1 MDKQTEMN
9 KMMNQYLEHTYKDK
23 NVLKVQK
30 CRWNKRLQNKDFKG
44 SDLSLMNMLEFMIYQ
59 KNIYNN
65 FIKFIMFNNSIN
77 MPVKTGKDKGLLT
90 TGEIRK
96 LISAHNKL
104 SKIVVPKGTDR
115 QGLEKLIK
123 SNGYK
128 INHKEQRLDPQPINR
143 PPQKTI
149 TMPPKKLTEKQKAK
163 EDMQKASLKIFLD
176 NSAKA
181 KKVSVVKPSQSFNV
195 KNTKVAQVK
204 NKPPPVKKDVYPAY
218 VKTKEDK
225 MRDKLIETL
234 EIVSTR
240 LKETLLKNKNNF
252 GFNSDP
258 VNTNKDFTRLFEK
271 LVTQLHTKDIKKLSP
286 VSMEN
291 IKSIVNTIN
300 AYPPKDNEGIK
311 SPLIKYPPL
320 VIRTDAKNF
329 KNYINEKSR
338 LSRNKILKERRDA
351 LKPKKEVVKK
361 PAKEDKAL
369 QKKLD
374 YDQEIEERLKKL
386 NDNLIS
392 NKNVLSGFV
401 GNQQGDFMK
410 LFTDIYKM
418 GRGIVPKDFS
428 SKSIEYATN
437 LLNIVYSNP
446 PKDKEGLIM
455 PEQAFKTSPK
465 GDGIFKP
472 WISYLSETSEKQRR
486 QVMKGYDEDKKP
498 ADKKPA
504 VDYIEVENPLFILA
518 SRDKN
523 SKVNKLIKIKSIK
536 QYANLL
542 IKIKPQVNKI
552 NNVKD
557 GSQLLKKDKDIY
569 DEFLI
574 LWKKLSSPQTSIKI
588 SSFFNEEKP
597 PEVKKPV
604 EDTKQAQEGENRID
618 IYGTQGDKKRLIVK
632 QDKTFDTIKSLLDKD
647 GYIMTKQ
654 QEDLFNGNIVDYV
667 KEQKKPA
674 RINIKPAKGKTD
686 MMIISIEGHSFGQGA
701 ASIRIKK
708 KEVKKPA
715 VKKEVVKKESVKK
728 VSVKKQPVEEDDES
742 DSDYDEEEEPRE
754 ITAMNDPLTR
764 DLIRVVQLM
773 RNKIKKEAKEDPSKL
788 TSRIV
793 INKKVRPIRE
803 FIRDIQRNNNVEFS
817 KKIIEQYEDDLILNL
832 IDDLMEIGG
841 LKK

>member
-115 QGLEKLIK
+115 EGLEKLIK

-128 INHKEQRLDPQPINR
+128 INHKEQRLDPSALNR
-143 PPQKTI
+143 PPQKTV

-163 EDMQKASLKIFLD
+163 QESQKASLKIFLD

-181 KKVSVVKPSQSFNV
+181 KKEFDKKMSAKKVAVVKPSDKIFEIEDPNYAFADRTASGKIKDKSKQFLKIKSVEMYENHLKRLTIKFNKLNEQVGGFWSNPTDKRNNDKFKTLFEKMRSPAVLSKMSKFFNEEKPSQSFNV

-204 NKPPPVKKDVYPAY
+204 NKPPPVKK
-218 VKTKEDK
+218 
-225 MRDKLIETL
+225 
-234 EIVSTR
+234 VS
-240 LKETLLKNKNNF
+240 LPKPPK
-252 GFNSDP
+252 
-258 VNTNKDFTRLFEK
+258 KDLY
-271 LVTQLHTKDIKKLSP
+271 KLS
-286 VSMEN
+286 
-291 IKSIVNTIN
+291 
-300 AYPPKDNEGIK
+300 
-311 SPLIKYPPL
+311 
-320 VIRTDAKNF
+320 
-329 KNYINEKSR
+329 
-338 LSRNKILKERRDA
+338 KEA
-351 LKPKKEVVKK
+351 
-361 PAKEDKAL
+361 

-374 YDQEIEERLKKL
+374 YDEQIEERLKKL

-392 NKNVLSGFV
+392 NKNVLSGSV

-410 LFTDIYKM
+410 LFTEIYKL

-428 SKSIEYATN
+428 SKSIKYATN

-446 PKDKEGLIM
+446 PKDREGLIM
-455 PEQAFKTSPK
+455 PEQAFKTSAK
-465 GDGIFKP
+465 GDGIFRP
-472 WISYLSETSEKQRR
+472 WRAYLSETSEKKRR
-486 QVMKGYDEDKKP
+486 KVMKGYNEDKKP
-498 ADKKPA
+498 
-504 VDYIEVENPLFILA
+504 V
-518 SRDKN
+518 
-523 SKVNKLIKIKSIK
+523 
-536 QYANLL
+536 
-542 IKIKPQVNKI
+542 
-552 NNVKD
+552 
-557 GSQLLKKDKDIY
+557 
-569 DEFLI
+569 
-574 LWKKLSSPQTSIKI
+574 
-588 SSFFNEEKP
+588 
-597 PEVKKPV
+597 VKKPV

-654 QEDLFNGNIVDYV
+654 QEDLFNGNIVNYV

-708 KEVKKPA
+708 KEVKKPVVKKESVKLKVGNNNEDLIVRGLSNPHVKVVIKIIKDKIKEIIDKSIKNPSIVTNQYIDDSIEVVDGIADIYEEKNKIEFKFKNAIAGRPHDLLYETPKGDMLDLMRQELEKLKPA
-715 VKKEVVKKESVKK
+715 VKKPAVKKESVKK
-728 VSVKKQPVEEDDES
+728 VSVKKPPTEEVFT
-742 DSDYDEEEEPRE
+742 DSEEEEYEPRE
-754 ITAMNDPLTR
+754 ITAMNDPLTKK
-764 DLIRVVQLM
+764 LIEGTKSI
-773 RNKIKKEAKEDPSKL
+773 RNTIKKDAKDDPSKI
-788 TSRIV
+788 TNMKV
-793 INKKVRPIRE
+793 IIKMVKPIRE
-803 FIRDIQRNNNVEFS
+803 FVRKLQLNNNVEFS
-817 KKIIEQYEDDLILNL
+817 EKIIIKFEDDFIENF
-832 IDDLMEIGG
+832 IDDLKEIGG
-841 LKK
+841 LKQPASMVVNQMVKEEEADE